1 MQNKY
6 KLERGGVLGQGK
18 GSGSVRVK
26 FGYTPKGTLEGDTFN
41 VVNRLNYH
49 LGYT

>member
-6 KLERGGVLGQGK
+6 KIGRGGVLGQGK

-26 FGYTPKGTLEGDTFN
+26 FGYTPKGTLEGDTFD
-41 VVNRLNYH
+41 VLNHLNGH
-49 LGYT
+49 LGST